1 MQYATVKHDVVTDQN
16 VLTDDG
22 RKSVGYTRHR
32 SVAVDNATVL
42 NIAPSADDDPIDL
55 GSNDAVV
62 PDACFRSDGNI
73 ADDPA
78 SRCDEGAVVDLRR
91 FASDGDDA
99 DIGAWYHSMTFQSER
114 CGRTEA

>member
-1 MQYATVKHDVVTDQN
+1 VEHNIVSDQN
-16 VLTDDG
+16 VFSNDRREAILDP
-22 RKSVGYTRHR
+22 RHW
-32 SVAVDNATVL
+32 SVAVNDAAVL

-62 PDACFRSDGNI
+62 PDACFRSDRNI

-91 FASDGDDA
+91 FG
-99 DIGAWYHSMTFQSER
+99 IIR
-114 CGRTEA
+114 